1 MEANQDST
9 SRQMNPSSGNGTQNN
24 IQRDQRYLQGNAS
37 QPSST
42 NSAQMNNMPGFS
54 GLGATGYQV
63 VRNQQ
68 SLPNTGGI
76 NLASIGEERH
86 TFNLRGELR
95 TSSDDPSDINIIN
108 DQQEVSIDDSQE
120 ENVRDAAHAIEELQR
135 AQADTLTDDEFEDS
149 SQMSGGVELSN

>member
-1 MEANQDST
+1 
-9 SRQMNPSSGNGTQNN
+9 
-24 IQRDQRYLQGNAS
+24 
-37 QPSST
+37 
-42 NSAQMNNMPGFS
+42 MPGFS

-76 NLASIGEERH
+76 NLASIGEDRH
-86 TFNLRGELR
+86 TFNLRGDLR
-95 TSSDDPSDINIIN
+95 TSSADPSDINIIN
-108 DQQEVSIDDSQE
+108 DQNEVSIDDSQE

-149 SQMSGGVELSN
+149 SHGRDSSQMSGGVELSN